1 MKRHIA
7 LLSAALVFAQVA
19 SATVLVASDN
29 FQTATSNASIAGQ
42 NTGTGWAGEWKAGA
56 GTAAKI
62 AGTAGSNLSLEFTK
76 DNDKAAFRTLGASQ
90 HGDVIVDFTMQY
102 SGVLGSNEFLALWF
116 GTSNG
121 PNIGLK
127 NDCGGAI
134 GVCGS
139 DIFARDSMNGT
150 AVYVSDS
157 NLVAGQSYHVLGRLY
172 KTTPAGNYDHF
183 ALWFN
188 PSATEMATLTNPDK
202 IALGGAGFSSFDTI
216 GFRAANI
223 ATGSAIR
230 IDELRIQNV
239 PEPGSMALF
248 GLALVG
254 MGAMRRRRAI

>member
-1 MKRHIA
+1 MKRHFSLLCA
-7 LLSAALVFAQVA
+7 LLVLAQVA

-29 FQTATSNASIAGQ
+29 FQTATTNLSIAGQ
-42 NTGTGWAGEWKAGA
+42 DTGAGWAGEWKAGT

-62 AGTAGSNLSLEFTK
+62 AGTAGGNLSLEFTK

-90 HGDVIVDFTMQY
+90 SGDVIVDFTMQY
-102 SGVLGSNEFLALWF
+102 SGVLGTNEFLALWF

-139 DIFARDSMNGT
+139 DILARDSMNGT
-150 AVYVSDS
+150 TVYVADS
-157 NLVAGQSYHVLGRLY
+157 NLVAGQSYHILGRLY
-172 KTTPAGNYDHF
+172 KTTPSGNYDHF

-188 PSATEMATLTNPDK
+188 PSAIEIATLTNPDK
-202 IALGGAGFSSFDTI
+202 IALGSAGFRSFDTI

-223 ATGSAIR
+223 AAGSAIR
-230 IDELRIQNV
+230 VDELRIQNV
-239 PEPGSMALF
+239 PEPGSIALF
-248 GLALVG
+248 GLALAG
-254 MGAMRRRRAI
+254 MGVIRRRRAV